1 MRGYETRI
9 WKDVITMLVT
19 RGMAAVLQ
27 SSVEWVELSSA
38 MKVYYFASPE
48 EVLDEGEGL
57 DVVENFLNL
66 GGAPVGG
73 CDGVKVAALSRRRP
87 PMHVILI

>member
-38 MKVYYFASPE
+38 MKVYYFTSPE

-57 DVVENFLNL
+57 EVV
-66 GGAPVGG
+66 ASHVGIKDPLVVSVDIVHG
-73 CDGVKVAALSRRRP
+73 LKCEELSEFF
-87 PMHVILI
+87 

>member
-27 SSVEWVELSSA
+27 SSVEWVELSSE
-38 MKVYYFASPE
+38 MKVYYLVSPE

-57 DVVENFLNL
+57 VVSH
-66 GGAPVGG
+66 
-73 CDGVKVAALSRRRP
+73 DGIEDPLVVSVDIDWAE
-87 PMHVILI
+87 V